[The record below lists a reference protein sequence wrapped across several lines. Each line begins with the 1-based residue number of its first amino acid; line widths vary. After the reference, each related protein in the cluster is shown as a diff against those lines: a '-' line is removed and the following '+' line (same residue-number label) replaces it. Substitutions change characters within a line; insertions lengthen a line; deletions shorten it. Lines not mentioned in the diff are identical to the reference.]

1 MLCLPGQVVGGDP
14 DKDVAVLQLDAP
26 PEKLAELKPIAVG
39 TSANLQVGQKARA
52 RTPPDAL
59 MSYLMLLKGSLTP
72 AVLLPGGC
80 VQAMCMAKSGL
91 LIMQVYAIGNPFG
104 LDHTLTQVNPLRT
117 CLHAWCSLSAC
128 LASYSGCH

>member
-52 RTPPDAL
+52 P
-59 MSYLMLLKGSLTP
+59 SLRPNVLPSAAEVEPHSRAP
-72 AVLLPGGC
+72 AQRVHVSNVCG
-80 VQAMCMAKSGL
+80 
-91 LIMQVYAIGNPFG
+91 
-104 LDHTLTQVNPLRT
+104 
-117 CLHAWCSLSAC
+117 
-128 LASYSGCH
+128 